1 MFGRTMQTRSWLI
14 ILLSITLFAACG
26 KEAKIAQPA
35 GAASAPTNDP
45 SAEVVCSSM
54 QDYESGLKYGMKT
67 APLCDIVKTDLKKCI
82 GEYSK
87 ENWTNCLGERN
98 MPDGSRYLGGYLDG
112 KENGKGEFINK
123 DGTRYIG
130 YYLNGQ
136 RHGEGKEYSAAGI
149 IEKTG
154 KWVKGEYDSDV
165 QINQEAERLR
175 LIAVEAANVEKQEA
189 ERLRIIA
196 EEAIKFKNQ
205 QAERLRW
212 LDAENRKDPNYQDTS
227 KMRRAFRTEGIAN
240 LRLNCH
246 QGVMT
251 HEPTG
256 QKTNTGD
263 QRKEG
268 NVEIMINNGE
278 GLMKMGYYNFQLV
291 RSSFEIGFDADSYY
305 FQIYP
310 NEFFQYIGLVV
321 SDNGIKLRQQAIDHH
336 FDGKCIVK

>member
-1 MFGRTMQTRSWLI
+1 MQTKSCLTV
-14 ILLSITLFAACG
+14 LLSITLFAACG

-54 QDYESGLKYGMKT
+54 QDYESGLKYGLKT

-112 KENGKGEFINK
+112 KANGKGEFINK

-154 KWVKGEYDSDV
+154 KWINGIYDSNG
-165 QINQEAERLR
+165 QNNQNLT
-175 LIAVEAANVEKQEA
+175 
-189 ERLRIIA
+189 A
-196 EEAIKFKNQ
+196 EEKAVIEQFKATKPQ
-205 QAERLRW
+205 PQVQAEIFKLTVYPKYVDQ
-212 LDAENRKDPNYQDTS
+212 LNRY
-227 KMRRAFRTEGIAN
+227 I
-240 LRLNCH
+240 
-246 QGVMT
+246 
-251 HEPTG
+251 
-256 QKTNTGD
+256 
-263 QRKEG
+263 
-268 NVEIMINNGE
+268 
-278 GLMKMGYYNFQLV
+278 
-291 RSSFEIGFDADSYY
+291 RSLKIQA
-305 FQIYP
+305 
-310 NEFFQYIGLVV
+310 V
-321 SDNGIKLRQQAIDHH
+321 SDDVELKELKVNKGNCQTSGLAWEASKDLPQYFKYGQILEYFVDQCDVLEVYVNTNLGSKTYYW
-336 FDGKCIVK
+336 K